1 MSKIDWNEI
10 YERLKIDSTTL
21 IVNLILIAVILLI
34 ARIVLSIL
42 TAFTSKVI
50 RKAEN
55 LDDQTR
61 SKNLVTSM
69 TLFRSVGRYLVYFL
83 AFCVIINQLGF
94 GSTLSN
100 IVTAA
105 GVGALVISL
114 GAQSIIKDMLAGAFI
129 MFEKQY
135 GVGDY
140 VKINGY
146 EGRVI
151 SLAVR
156 CTYLLNWKGQKVI
169 IPNGQITTVENLSG
183 EFNMAVVEVGTPYE
197 EDSEKVYRILED
209 VANEYY
215 EKHQD
220 ICYDKP
226 ITAAITSF
234 DDSSVGMAIYQ
245 KAKQRNHYRIER
257 ELRMEIKK
265 RFDKEGISIP
275 YSQIVI
281 HQDQK

>member
-1 MSKIDWNEI
+1 MTKIDWKEI

-21 IVNLILIAVILLI
+21 IVNLIQIALILVI
-34 ARIVLSIL
+34 ARIIL
-42 TAFTSKVI
+42 TILSSFTSRVI
-50 RKAEN
+50 RKAES
-55 LDDQTR
+55 LDDKTK

-69 TLFRSVGRYLVYFL
+69 TLFKSVGRYLIYFL
-83 AFCVIINQLGF
+83 ALCVIINQLGF

-140 VKINGY
+140 VRINGY

-156 CTYLLNWKGQKVI
+156 CTYLLNWKGHKVI

-183 EFNMAVVEVGTPYE
+183 DFNMAVVEVGTPYE
-197 EDSEKVYRILED
+197 EDSERVYRILKD
-209 VANEYY
+209 VADNYY
-215 EKHQD
+215 ETHQD

-226 ITAAITSF
+226 FVAAITSF
-234 DDSSVGMAIYQ
+234 GDSSVGMAVYQ
-245 KAKQRNHYRIER
+245 KAKQRNHYQIER
-257 ELRMEIKK
+257 DLRMEIKK

-275 YSQIVI
+275 YSQIVV
-281 HQDQK
+281 HQDE

>member
-1 MSKIDWNEI
+1 MSKIDWKEI

-21 IVNLILIAVILLI
+21 IVNLILIASVFLI
-34 ARIVLSIL
+34 ARIVLAIL
-42 TAFTSKVI
+42 SSFTSKVI
-50 RKAEN
+50 RKAEK

-69 TLFRSVGRYLVYFL
+69 TLFRSVGRYLIYFL
-83 AFCVIINQLGF
+83 ALCVIINQLGF
-94 GSTLSN
+94 GSALSN

-183 EFNMAVVEVGTPYE
+183 DFNMAVVEVGTPYE
-197 EDSEKVYRILED
+197 EDSERVQGILKD
-209 VANEYY
+209 VADKYY
-215 EKHQD
+215 ETHQD

-226 ITAAITSF
+226 FVAAITSF
-234 DDSSVGMAIYQ
+234 ADSSVGMAIYQ
-245 KAKQRNHYRIER
+245 KAKQRNHYQIER
-257 ELRMEIKK
+257 DLRMEIKK

-275 YSQIVI
+275 YSQVVI
-281 HQDQK
+281 HQDK

>member
-1 MSKIDWNEI
+1 MNKIDWNEI

-21 IVNLILIAVILLI
+21 IVNLIKIGVILLI
-34 ARIVLSIL
+34 ARIVLSVL
-42 TAFTSKVI
+42 TSFTSKVI
-50 RKAEN
+50 RKAEKM
-55 LDDQTR
+55 DDQTK

-69 TLFRSVGRYLVYFL
+69 TLFRSIGRYLIYFL
-83 AFCVIINQLGF
+83 AFCVVINQLGF

-156 CTYLLNWKGQKVI
+156 CTYLLNWKGQKII

-197 EDSEKVYRILED
+197 EDSERVYNILKE
-209 VANEYY
+209 VAEEYY

-220 ICYDKP
+220 ICYDRP
-226 ITAAITSF
+226 FTAAITSF
-234 DDSSVGMAIYQ
+234 GDSSVGMAIYQ
-245 KAKQRNHYRIER
+245 KAKQRNHYQIER
-257 ELRMEIKK
+257 DLRMQIKK

-281 HQDQK
+281 HQDK

>member
-1 MSKIDWNEI
+1 MSKIDWKEI

-21 IVNLILIAVILLI
+21 IVNLIQIAIILVI
-34 ARIVLSIL
+34 ARIIL
-42 TAFTSKVI
+42 TILSSFTSRVI

-55 LDDQTR
+55 LDDKTK

-69 TLFRSVGRYLVYFL
+69 TLFRSVGRYLIYFL
-83 AFCVIINQLGF
+83 ALCVIINQLGF

-183 EFNMAVVEVGTPYE
+183 DFNMAVVEVGTPYE
-197 EDSEKVYRILED
+197 EDSERVYQILKD
-209 VANEYY
+209 IADKYY
-215 EKHQD
+215 ETHQD

-226 ITAAITSF
+226 FTAAITSF
-234 DDSSVGMAIYQ
+234 GDSSVGMAVYQ
-245 KAKQRNHYRIER
+245 KAKLRNHYQIER
-257 ELRMEIKK
+257 DLRMEIKK
-265 RFDKEGISIP
+265 KFDKEGISIP

-281 HQDQK
+281 HQDK

>member
-1 MSKIDWNEI
+1 MSKIDWKEI

-21 IVNLILIAVILLI
+21 IVNLILIALVFLI
-34 ARIVLSIL
+34 ARIVLAIL
-42 TAFTSKVI
+42 SSFTSKVI
-50 RKAEN
+50 RKAEK

-69 TLFRSVGRYLVYFL
+69 TLFRSVGRYLIYFL
-83 AFCVIINQLGF
+83 ALCVIINQLGF
-94 GSTLSN
+94 GSALSN

-183 EFNMAVVEVGTPYE
+183 DFNMAVVEVGTPYE
-197 EDSEKVYRILED
+197 EDSERVQGILKD
-209 VANEYY
+209 VADKYY
-215 EKHQD
+215 EAHQD

-226 ITAAITSF
+226 FVAAITSF
-234 DDSSVGMAIYQ
+234 GESSVGMAIYQ
-245 KAKQRNHYRIER
+245 KAKQRNHYQIER
-257 ELRMEIKK
+257 DLRMEIKK

-275 YSQIVI
+275 YSQVVI
-281 HQDQK
+281 HQDK

>member
-1 MSKIDWNEI
+1 MSKIDWKEI
-10 YERLKIDSTTL
+10 YERLKIDSTAL
-21 IVNLILIAVILLI
+21 IVNLILIALIFLI
-34 ARIVLSIL
+34 ARSVLAIL
-42 TAFTSKVI
+42 SSFTSKVI
-50 RKAEN
+50 RRAEK
-55 LDDQTR
+55 LDDQNR

-69 TLFRSVGRYLVYFL
+69 TLFRSVGRYLIYFL

-183 EFNMAVVEVGTPYE
+183 DFNMAVVEVGTPYE
-197 EDSEKVYRILED
+197 EDSERVQGILKD
-209 VANEYY
+209 IADRYY
-215 EKHQD
+215 ESHRD

-226 ITAAITSF
+226 FVAAITSF
-234 DDSSVGMAIYQ
+234 GDNSVGMAIYQ
-245 KAKQRNHYRIER
+245 KAKQRNHYQIER
-257 ELRMEIKK
+257 DLRMEIKK
-265 RFDKEGISIP
+265 RFDREGISIP

-281 HQDQK
+281 HQDK

>member
-34 ARIVLSIL
+34 ARIVLSVL

-140 VKINGY
+140 VRINGY

-156 CTYLLNWKGQKVI
+156 CTYLLNWKGQKII

-183 EFNMAVVEVGTPYE
+183 EFNMAVVQVGTPYE
-197 EDSEKVYRILED
+197 EDSERVYRILQD
-209 VANEYY
+209 VADQYY

-226 ITAAITSF
+226 IAAAITSF